1 MCNFCCILVFDLV
14 VLLFWAIA
22 LVVVC
27 CFRLLDVLVVLDLF
41 GCCCECV
48 LLGMIRWFVVW
59 LVWCLCSFEVR
70 VL

>member
-1 MCNFCCILVFDLV
+1 M
-14 VLLFWAIA
+14 
-22 LVVVC
+22 
-27 CFRLLDVLVVLDLF
+27 VLDLF

-70 VL
+70 VLWVWVVVFYYACFFGGGLFSFCAYLM